1 MGINRR
7 SMVKVLSLGGAMIGA
22 GVLMPR
28 IALATWKAAAF
39 EAQDQDTAIKEL
51 LGGTPEESADVI
63 LKTPDT
69 AENGAI
75 VPVTVRT
82 SIANVESISIY
93 VKDNPAPLAV
103 EFKIPE
109 GTDADVSTR
118 VRMAQSSRI
127 TAVVKAEGKLYSA
140 AKDVTVTVGGCG

>member
-7 SMVKVLSLGGAMIGA
+7 SMVKVLSVSGAMIGA

-39 EAQDQDTAIKEL
+39 EAEDQETAIQEL
-51 LGGTPEESADVI
+51 LGGTPNDSADVI

-75 VPVTVRT
+75 VPVTVRS

-93 VKDNPAPLAV
+93 VKDNPSPLAV